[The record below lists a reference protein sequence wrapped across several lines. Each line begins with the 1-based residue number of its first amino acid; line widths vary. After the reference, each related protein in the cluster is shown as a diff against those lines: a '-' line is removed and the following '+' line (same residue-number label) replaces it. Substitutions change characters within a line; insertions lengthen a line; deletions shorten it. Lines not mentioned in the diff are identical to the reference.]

1 MPYDT
6 RRKSL
11 SLPSLG
17 IQLPSTSR
25 AHRHSNSKASPTR
38 EQASPPQQPPTKRVK
53 RSHTSQPSS
62 PPQSPPSRTSTGKNV
77 TFADRPNFSR
87 RGAYDDTPPA
97 SPEPSTYKKYDT
109 SGINDYIVAGVIEQL
124 EKTGNRPHMIRELAI
139 VISTT
144 SEAVARYV
152 NLSLLTPIAPLCV
165 NLVS

>member
-17 IQLPSTSR
+17 IQLPNASR
-25 AHRHSNSKASPTR
+25 AHRHSNSKVSPTR

-53 RSHTSQPSS
+53 RSHTSQSSS
-62 PPQSPPSRTSTGKNV
+62 PPQSPPPRTSTGKNV
-77 TFADRPNFSR
+77 TFADRPNDSR

-97 SPEPSTYKKYDT
+97 SPEPTNYKKYDT
-109 SGINDYIVAGVIEQL
+109 SAINDDIVASVIEQL
-124 EKTGNRPHMIRELAI
+124 ESTGNRPHMIRELAT

-144 SEAVARYV
+144 NSAVAR
-152 NLSLLTPIAPLCV
+152 
-165 NLVS
+165 